1 MKSKTGS
8 RGSARQPKARTKV
21 EPAAADTAVSSLNR
35 VLLIGREQEI
45 ETIRDCIR
53 HRTSLHLHGPE
64 GVGKSAL
71 IDHLYRT
78 WNEIGASP
86 IPIYCGNSGT
96 LREILVAI
104 AEFLLGHC
112 KMLVSVDKYKREKQ
126 IASSADIR
134 TISIRY
140 LRNLVFPRIKK
151 GDFCVVLDHLEHITP
166 QINACLGALHERACV
181 ITASRQSWDLM
192 DYGFTGRLSY
202 DLWLVPKLRI
212 DKLQRKDAFSLMEH
226 LQKHLNLKL
235 PNKESLFNEIFH
247 ITQGNPM
254 MMKTILEKAR
264 KPDYLVDGKLNL
276 NLIVI
281 DCRIDAVR
289 IS

>member
-1 MKSKTGS
+1 VQK
-8 RGSARQPKARTKV
+8 KV
-21 EPAAADTAVSSLNR
+21 ESSATDAVPACKKHTTI
-35 VLLIGREQEI
+35 IGREKEI
-45 ETIRDCIR
+45 ETIREHIR
-53 HRTSLHLHGPE
+53 RRKSLHLHGPE

-71 IDHLYRT
+71 IDHIYCT
-78 WNEIGASP
+78 WDKIGASP
-86 IPIYCGNSGT
+86 VPIYCRNSGT
-96 LREILVAI
+96 LRKILVTI
-104 AEFLLGHC
+104 AEFLLGHY
-112 KMLVSVDKYKREKQ
+112 KKLISTDKFKREKL
-126 IASSADIR
+126 IVRAADIR
-134 TISIRY
+134 KVSIRY
-140 LRNLVFPRIKK
+140 LRNLVFPCLKK

-181 ITASRQSWDLM
+181 ITASRRSWDLM
-192 DYGFTGRLSY
+192 DYGFTGRLAY

-212 DKLQRKDAFSLMEH
+212 DKLKKKDAFSLMEH

-235 PNKESLFNEIFH
+235 PDKKSLFNEIFH
-247 ITQGNPM
+247 ITLGNPM

-281 DCRIDAVR
+281 DCRMDKVR